1 MIKSTNTLRYQAL
14 LKFLKNQRLEQ
25 GLTVRELGLLIEEP
39 FQFISKV
46 ETGKRKLGIYEYMQY
61 CKALGIDY
69 RIGLKLLE

>member
-61 CKALGIDY
+61 CKALGADY
-69 RIGLKLLE
+69 REGLKLLE